1 LNDPVVKRKSEA
13 TGGYIETSS
22 PAEFAAFM
30 RKEAD
35 RWGRALRELGLRHD

>member
-13 TGGYIETSS
+13 SGGYIETST

-30 RKEAD
+30 RKEAQ
-35 RWGRALRELGLRHD
+35 RWGKALAELGLRYD